1 MRLGC
6 CQSTTERL
14 PASRAAAR
22 VPGTV
27 RIRAREEHRVIRIGS
42 HRCAASTRTCGGKY
56 SATFEIL
63 T

>member
-14 PASRAAAR
+14 PASRGAAR

-42 HRCAASTRTCGGKY
+42 QPLRCVYADVWRK
-56 SATFEIL
+56 I
-63 T
+63 